1 MAVSAGR
8 AVCRPAKSSER
19 GSVSRAA
26 TIVIDL
32 DAIERNARTLVE
44 RLPGIAIT
52 GVTKVACAEPE
63 VAHALIRGGVA
74 AIGDSRLRNLATLR
88 RAGVTVPVWLIR
100 APQPAEAL
108 DAVRLADVSLNSE
121 IETIAALDAACAR
134 LGEPHEVVLMV
145 DVGDL
150 REGVLPDDLPR
161 LVEQVLAL
169 PHVKLAGIGVN
180 LTCYGA
186 IVPSVEN
193 IGQVVALAEEAE
205 KVVGRKLLV
214 SGGNSGS
221 LPLALSGAMPAG
233 VTNLRVGESILL
245 GLNTLTREPLIPELA
260 LDAFTVRAPVIECL
274 VKPSLPVGEVAQ
286 DAYGRRPSFI
296 DRGLRRRA
304 ICQVGRQDVVPE
316 GLTPLDPR
324 VEVLGASSDHL
335 VLDVEAL
342 DAPPA
347 LGDKISFR
355 PSYACVLQAMT
366 SPYVEKVFS
375 RMPESVVAR
384 STGEVDSERE
394 RA

>member
-1 MAVSAGR
+1 MA
-8 AVCRPAKSSER
+8 
-19 GSVSRAA
+19 RAA

-52 GVTKVACAEPE
+52 GVTKVTCGDPE
-63 VAHALIRGGVA
+63 VARALIRGGVT
-74 AIGDSRLRNLATLR
+74 AIGDSRLRNLTTLR
-88 RAGVTVPVWLIR
+88 RGAVTVPVWLIR

-121 IETIAALDAACAR
+121 LETIVALDAACAR
-134 LGEPHEVVLMV
+134 LGEPHEVIVMV
-145 DVGDL
+145 DLGDL
-150 REGVLPDDLPR
+150 REGVLPADLPR

-169 PHVKLAGIGVN
+169 QHVCLAGIGVN

-193 IGQVVALAEEAE
+193 LGRLVRLAQEAE
-205 KVVGRKLLV
+205 TAAGRKLIV
-214 SGGNSGS
+214 SGGNSGT
-221 LPLALSGAMPAG
+221 LPLALTGGMPDG
-233 VTNLRVGESILL
+233 ITNLRVGESLLL
-245 GLNTLTREPLIPELA
+245 GLNTLTRDPLIPELA
-260 LDAFTVRAPVIECL
+260 LDVFTVRAPVIECL

-286 DAYGRRPSFI
+286 DAYGNTPTFV

-316 GLTPLDPR
+316 GLTPVDPR

-347 LGDKISFR
+347 LGSKISFR

-384 STGEVDSERE
+384 STSEEETTKE
-394 RA
+394 RP

>member
-1 MAVSAGR
+1 VA
-8 AVCRPAKSSER
+8 
-19 GSVSRAA
+19 RAA

-32 DAIERNARTLVE
+32 DAIERNAHTLVE
-44 RLPGIAIT
+44 ALPGIQIT
-52 GVTKVACAEPE
+52 GVTKVTRGEPE

-74 AIGDSRLRNLATLR
+74 AIGDSRLRNLTTLR
-88 RAGVTVPVWLIR
+88 RAGVSVPVWLIR

-108 DAVRLADVSLNSE
+108 DTVRLAGVSLNSE
-121 IETIAALDAACAR
+121 LETVEALDAACAR
-134 LGEPHEVVLMV
+134 LGESHEVVLMV

-150 REGVLPDDLPR
+150 REGVLPEDLPR

-169 PHVKLAGIGVN
+169 PHVRLVGIGVN

-186 IVPSVEN
+186 IVPSVAN
-193 IGQVVALAEEAE
+193 IGQLVALAGEAE
-205 KVVGRKLLV
+205 ELAGRRLLV

-221 LPLALSGAMPAG
+221 LPLALSGGMPAG
-233 VTNLRVGESILL
+233 ITNLRVGESILL

-286 DAYGRRPSFI
+286 DAYGNRPTFV
-296 DRGLRRRA
+296 DRGRRRRA
-304 ICQVGRQDVVPE
+304 ICQVGRQDIVPE

-335 VLDVEAL
+335 VLDVDAL

-347 LGDKISFR
+347 LGSKISFR

-384 STGEVDSERE
+384 STGEEETAKERP
-394 RA
+394 

>member
-1 MAVSAGR
+1 M
-8 AVCRPAKSSER
+8 
-19 GSVSRAA
+19 SRAA

-32 DAIERNARTLVE
+32 DAIERNARTLVR

-52 GVTKVACAEPE
+52 GVTKVTCGDPE
-63 VAHALIRGGVA
+63 VARALIRGGVA
-74 AIGDSRLRNLATLR
+74 AIGDSRLRNVTALR
-88 RAGVTVPVWLIR
+88 RAGVRQPVWLIR
-100 APQPAEAL
+100 APQPSEAL
-108 DAVRLADVSLNSE
+108 DVVRLADVSLNSE
-121 IETIAALDAACAR
+121 LETIRALDAACER

-145 DVGDL
+145 DLGDL
-150 REGVLPDDLPR
+150 REGVLPDDLPP

-169 PHVKLAGIGVN
+169 RRVRLAGIGVN

-193 IGQVVALAEEAE
+193 IGQLVRLAQEAEEAA
-205 KVVGRKLLV
+205 GRKLIV

-221 LPLALSGAMPAG
+221 LPLALAGDLPAG
-233 VTNLRVGESILL
+233 VTNLRVGESMLL
-245 GLNTLTREPLIPELA
+245 GLNTLTRQPLLPELA
-260 LDAFTVRAPVIECL
+260 LDTFTVRAPVIECL
-274 VKPSLPVGEVAQ
+274 VKPSLPIGEVAQ
-286 DAYGRRPSFI
+286 DAYGNTPTFV

-304 ICQVGRQDVVPE
+304 ICQLGRQDVVPE

-347 LGDKISFR
+347 LGSKIPFR

-366 SPYVEKVFS
+366 SPYVEKVFT
-375 RMPESVVAR
+375 PHA
-384 STGEVDSERE
+384 
-394 RA
+394 